1 MARPSE
7 ERSTAWGRSVVHT
20 ACPLDCPDSCSLAVT
35 VERGRVVDIDG
46 STTAPSTEGFICG
59 KVRRFDRR
67 VYSSERILYPAV
79 RTGPKGSGE
88 FGRVPWDE
96 ALDLIAG
103 KLVDARER
111 HGAESVL
118 PYYYGGSN
126 GLLTND
132 LEDARFFRRFGASR
146 LARTVCAAPTG
157 AAAAAMYGKMPGVAY
172 PDYEAARLI
181 VIWGSN
187 PSASGI
193 HLVAPLKRAL
203 KAGARLVV
211 IDPRRTPLA
220 RQADLHLPVRP
231 GTDLPVALAII
242 RELFER
248 DWADRAFLDT
258 HATGVDDLARAA
270 AGWTIDRAAAE
281 AGIAA
286 ADLARFA
293 EWYGTTS
300 PAVIRCGWGQE
311 RNRNGG
317 SATLAILALP
327 AVAGKFGLRGGGY
340 TMSNSAAWGI
350 KADDLIDTPAPA
362 TRVVNMNHLGRAL
375 TAYDKPPVSVLF
387 VYNCNPLMTVPD
399 QNLVRRGLLRDDLF
413 TVVHEQV
420 MTDTALLA
428 DVVLPATTFL
438 EHYDIAKGYGAYHL
452 HLVQPAIDAVGEAR
466 PNQELFRDLGVRLG
480 QTPPDDDDLGEIGAL
495 MDTARRLPPGVAP
508 SLLDGAPLPAPGG
521 GHPVQFVDVRPAT
534 ADGRVH
540 LHPADLPSSDGL
552 YVYRPDPATAE
563 FPLCLIS
570 PASEHTISS
579 TLAELRP
586 GIARVKIHP
595 ADSAA
600 RNIEEGDTVRLFNA
614 LGEVQCEA
622 VVTPEVPVGTVSLAK
637 GLWARSTFNGATAN
651 ALVPDSLSD
660 IGGGACFND
669 ARVQVE
675 VLARH

>member
-1 MARPSE
+1 
-7 ERSTAWGRSVVHT
+7 
-20 ACPLDCPDSCSLAVT
+20 VT
-35 VERGRVVDIDG
+35 VERGRVVMIDG
-46 STTAPSTEGFICG
+46 SATAPSTQGFICG

-67 VYSSERILYPAV
+67 VYSGERILYPAV
-79 RTGPKGSGE
+79 RTGPKGSGA
-88 FGRVPWDE
+88 FGRVTWDE

-103 KLVDARER
+103 TLRKARDQF
-111 HGAESVL
+111 GAASVL

-146 LARTVCAAPTG
+146 LARTLCAAPTG
-157 AAAAAMYGKMPGVAY
+157 AAADAMYGKMPGVAY
-172 PDYEAARLI
+172 PDYESARLI

-193 HLVAPLKRAL
+193 HLVAHIKRAQ

-231 GTDLPVALAII
+231 GTDLPVALAVI
-242 RELFER
+242 RELFAHG
-248 DWADRAFLDT
+248 WADRAFLDAQ
-258 HATGVDDLARAA
+258 ATGADDLACAA
-270 AGWTIDRAAAE
+270 AAWPIDRAAGE
-281 AGIAA
+281 AGVSA
-286 ADLARFA
+286 ADLATFA
-293 EWYGTTS
+293 AWYGTTT

-327 AVAGKFGLRGGGY
+327 AVGGKFGVRGGGY

-350 KADDLIDTPAPA
+350 KAEALIGTPAPP

-375 TAYDKPPVSVLF
+375 TEYADPPVAVLF

-399 QNLVRRGLLRDDLF
+399 QNLVRRGLARDDLF
-413 TVVHEQV
+413 TIVHEQV
-420 MTDTALLA
+420 LTDTALFA

-438 EHYDIAKGYGAYHL
+438 EHYDIAKGYGAYHV
-452 HLVQPAIDAVGEAR
+452 HLVQPVIDAIGEAR
-466 PNQELFRDLGVRLG
+466 PNQELFRDLAVRVGL
-480 QTPPDDDDLGEIGAL
+480 TPPETDALGEIGAL
-495 MDTARRLPPGVAP
+495 MDAAGRLPPGVAP
-508 SLLDGAPLPAPGG
+508 AILDGAALPTPGG
-521 GHPVQFVDVRPAT
+521 GRPVQFVDVTPRT
-534 ADGRVH
+534 VDGRVH
-540 LHPADLPSSDGL
+540 LHPTDLPSSDGV
-552 YVYRPDPATAE
+552 YAYRPDPATAE

-595 ADSAA
+595 ADAAA
-600 RNIEEGDTVRLFNA
+600 RLIDEGDSVRIFND
-614 LGEVQCEA
+614 LGEVHCEA
-622 VVTPEVPVGTVSLAK
+622 LVTPEVPMGTVSLAK
-637 GLWARSTFNGATAN
+637 GLWARSTFNGRTAN
-651 ALVPDSLSD
+651 ALVPDSLTD